1 MKKHY
6 VLVVLLYSLLKATN
20 CFSQNPVY
28 KKATVSHPSEL
39 WQSLNVSKEKTNI
52 IDGVQFYSYD
62 SECNKSK
69 ITLVKLINTNKYP
82 VKLSYQLTANSPIV
96 QLSIPA
102 SFSIEGSCS
111 SINENEKKLVID
123 PSSISTVD
131 KTEYVRFH
139 ISVNKQ

>member
-1 MKKHY
+1 MKNHY
-6 VLVVLLYSLLKATN
+6 VLVVLLYTLLKASN

-39 WQSLNVSKEKTNI
+39 WQSLNLSKEKTNI
-52 IDGVQFYSYD
+52 IDGVQFYSFD
-62 SECNKSK
+62 TECNKSK
-69 ITLVKLINTNKYP
+69 VTLVKLINTNKYP
-82 VKLSYQLTANSPIV
+82 VNLSYQLTANSPVI

-111 SINENEKKLVID
+111 STNENEKKLIID
-123 PSSISTVD
+123 SSDIKTSD

-139 ISVNKQ
+139 ISVSKQ